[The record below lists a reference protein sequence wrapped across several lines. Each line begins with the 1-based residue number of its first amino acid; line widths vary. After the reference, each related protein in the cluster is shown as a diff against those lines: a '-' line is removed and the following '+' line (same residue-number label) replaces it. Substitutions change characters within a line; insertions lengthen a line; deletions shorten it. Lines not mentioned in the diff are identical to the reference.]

1 MSDKLIEAAK
11 QNIIAYNEKD
21 WDKVAASVTPG
32 YVYDEVPT
40 HRKVEGLAAVL
51 DVWKGWATAFPD
63 SKATID
69 RAYASGNT
77 VIFEVTWNATHTGP
91 MATPNGEIP
100 ATGKSASFRS
110 VLVVEMEGDRASE
123 SRQYY
128 DLTTFMSQLGIN
140 LT

>member
-51 DVWKGWATAFPD
+51 DVWKGWAFPD

-110 VLVVEMEGDRASE
+110 VLAVEMEGDRASE

>member
-1 MSDKLIEAAK
+1 M
-11 QNIIAYNEKD
+11 
-21 WDKVAASVTPG
+21 
-32 YVYDEVPT
+32 
-40 HRKVEGLAAVL
+40 
-51 DVWKGWATAFPD
+51 WKGWATAFPD
-63 SKATID
+63 SQATID

-140 LT
+140 FT